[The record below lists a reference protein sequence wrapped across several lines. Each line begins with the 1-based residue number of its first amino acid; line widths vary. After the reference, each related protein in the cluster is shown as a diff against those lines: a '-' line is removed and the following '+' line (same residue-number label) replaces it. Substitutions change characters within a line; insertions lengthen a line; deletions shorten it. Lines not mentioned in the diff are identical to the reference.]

1 MPAPGPAYASA
12 QAYAGGAR
20 RWGVTLGGIVS
31 APRGDPNSMD
41 TATSRDTGRIVYRD
55 AVEGDVPVLVPLV
68 ESAYRGDSSR
78 AGWTTEADILQGQRT
93 DAEGVRAVITTPGSR
108 LMVVERD
115 GEVVACCQLEH
126 RGEAAYFGMFAVRPE
141 LQGAG
146 LGRLII
152 AEAERRVVEIWDVR
166 EMHMTV
172 ISVREELIAWYERR
186 GYRRTGEMTPFPYGD
201 ERFGLPQRDDLQF
214 ELLVKPLV

>member
-1 MPAPGPAYASA
+1 
-12 QAYAGGAR
+12 
-20 RWGVTLGGIVS
+20 
-31 APRGDPNSMD
+31 MD
-41 TATSRDTGRIVYRD
+41 TATSHETGRIGYRD
-55 AVEGDVPVLVPLV
+55 AVPEDVPVLVPLV
-68 ESAYRGDSSR
+68 ESAYRGDASR

-93 DAEGVRAVITTPGSR
+93 DAEGVAAVITDPRSR

-146 LGRLII
+146 LGKRII
-152 AEAERRVVEIWDVR
+152 AEAERRVRELWGVR

-186 GYRRTGEMTPFPYGD
+186 GYRRTGRTTPFPYGD
-201 ERFGLPQRDDLQF
+201 ERFGVPQRDDLEF